1 MQKFL
6 AKSIARKIISILL
19 GCFFVVGVAGASYL
33 SWFRKQIEEKQ
44 LLSMANTLKSQ
55 IDAQIKGKLDIVL
68 TNAVN
73 LAQNPKVVAALE
85 QNNQELSAPVI
96 KKIIADYEV
105 ADFKGTKIQLIRPNM
120 TVLYRS
126 YSDKRNDDVAPRP
139 MVKRMVTTKKITA
152 GVEVDNEGLA
162 LRALAPVQAADG
174 SLAGFVEVTLGVGS
188 ISRYM
193 QTVKAFYILLIDK
206 TVVDEKLYREKIS
219 DVEVGQR
226 YLTAHAK
233 WFDEPTV
240 TFAKSVDFDRLIKNN
255 FLLNDDFAVGYSD
268 AIDFEGKKYG
278 MHLYGMTREDFFSG
292 TRQLLDTINLLFAVF
307 AGLLVVMTCVLSFSL
322 NGMVGRPIR
331 MLSQFFLTMENDLS
345 KKLIINSQDEIGQ
358 AAKSINGFLATL
370 RETLSVITKESIQLA
385 GSSLLLE
392 DNAKEISRESE
403 QVAEQSTTVAAAAEE
418 ASSNT
423 NAVAAA
429 MAQTATNLT
438 AITSSTG
445 EMSATIGEIA
455 GNTEKARSISE
466 QAGNQAQK
474 LSKTMEDFGKA
485 AKEIGMVT
493 ESITEISSQTNL
505 LALNATIEAARAGEV
520 GKGFAVVAN
529 EIKELARQTASAT
542 ENIKVKISSVQESAG
557 GAIRDIEQIG
567 GIIEEVRMIVNTIAS
582 AIEEQAAITRD
593 VATNISQASQGV
605 HEANEQVTQ
614 TATVSQ
620 EIAHDIARVN
630 SSVTKISR
638 EGEMVLSA
646 STDLTRLAQDLKTLV
661 EKFKV

>member
-1 MQKFL
+1 MQNFL
-6 AKSIARKIISILL
+6 TKTISRKIISVLL
-19 GCFFVVGVAGASYL
+19 GSFFVVGVAGTTYL
-33 SWFRKQIEEKQ
+33 SWFRGQIEEKQ
-44 LLSMANTLKSQ
+44 LLNMANTLKTQ
-55 IDAQIKGKLDIVL
+55 IDGQIKGKLDIVL

-73 LAQNPKVVAALE
+73 LAQNPQVVAALK
-85 QNNQELSAPVI
+85 QNNPELSASVI
-96 KKIIADYEV
+96 KKIITDYEV
-105 ADFKGTKIQLIRPNM
+105 ADFKSTRIQLIRPNM
-120 TVLYRS
+120 TSLYKS
-126 YSDKRNDDVAPRP
+126 YSDRRDDDVSSRP
-139 MVKRMVTTKKITA
+139 MVKKMVTAKVITT

-174 SLAGFVEVTLGVGS
+174 SLAGVVEVTLGVGS

-193 QTVKAFYILLIDK
+193 QTAKAFYILLIDK
-206 TVVDEKLYREKIS
+206 TVVNEKIFREKIS
-219 DVEVGQR
+219 DVEVGHR

-233 WFDEPTV
+233 WFDESTV
-240 TFAKSVDFDRLIKNN
+240 TFAKSVDFDRLIKGNC
-255 FLLNDDFAVGYSD
+255 LLNDDVAVGYSD
-268 AIDFEGKKYG
+268 AIDFDGKKYG
-278 MHLYGMTREDFFSG
+278 IHLYGMTRENFFSG
-292 TRQLLDTINLLFAVF
+292 TRQLFDTINILFVVF
-307 AGLLVVMTCVLSFSL
+307 TGLLVVMTCVLSFSL
-322 NGMVGRPIR
+322 NSMVGRPIR
-331 MLSQFFLTMENDLS
+331 KLNQFFVTMENDLS
-345 KKLIINSQDEIGQ
+345 KTLVIRSQDEIGQ
-358 AAKSINGFLATL
+358 AARSINDFLAML

-392 DNAKEISRESE
+392 DNAKKISRESE

-429 MAQTATNLT
+429 MVQATTNLT
-438 AITSSTG
+438 VITSSTG

-455 GNTEKARSISE
+455 SNTEKARSISE
-466 QAGNQAQK
+466 QAGDQAQK
-474 LSKTMEDFGKA
+474 LSKTMEIFGKA
-485 AKEIGMVT
+485 AQEIGKVT

-567 GIIEEVRMIVNTIAS
+567 GIIEEVRNIVNTIAS
-582 AIEEQAAITRD
+582 AIEEQAAITSD

-605 HEANEQVTQ
+605 HDANEQVTQ

-630 SSVTKISR
+630 SSITEISR

-646 STDLTRLAQDLKTLV
+646 STDLTRLAQDLKNLV